1 VIAVEETQAGEPL
14 RTIAGAANWMIWAVF
29 LAEVV
34 LMLLIVPS
42 KSQWLREHPLDLAI
56 VVLTPPFLPAGL
68 QALRV
73 FRLLRLLRLL
83 RALQAARRLFSPE
96 GFRWVALLTL
106 LTTFCGGAAFAGV
119 ERGHNERI
127 ENTWDGIW
135 WALETM
141 TTVGYGDVSP
151 ETDGGRMIALVVMVI
166 GIGFLSMLI
175 GLVAQ
180 QFVQPQVRGL
190 EGEVR
195 DVGDVEVEVQAE
207 LRAMADR
214 LLAIER
220 RLSQ

>member
-1 VIAVEETQAGEPL
+1 
-14 RTIAGAANWMIWAVF
+14 
-29 LAEVV
+29 
-34 LMLLIVPS
+34 
-42 KSQWLREHPLDLAI
+42 
-56 VVLTPPFLPAGL
+56 
-68 QALRV
+68 
-73 FRLLRLLRLL
+73 
-83 RALQAARRLFSPE
+83 
-96 GFRWVALLTL
+96 
-106 LTTFCGGAAFAGV
+106 
-119 ERGHNERI
+119 
-127 ENTWDGIW
+127 
-135 WALETM
+135 
-141 TTVGYGDVSP
+141 
-151 ETDGGRMIALVVMVI
+151 VI